1 MFFTL
6 NRWKMLTVKTYL
18 FILYTKKAL
27 QKHAFSFC
35 NPWNTLPKKCF
46 QFFVKMKSAP
56 QACFQFVKMTS
67 LWKRVFY
74 IDTWKTLQKRVLK
87 FWQHEK
93 RFTSVFSVCQ
103 NYIAPKTCFS
113 ILWEKK
119 PSKTYFSFFFQFFE
133 NVVFHLTTFFF
144 NCNHFPPRLSDLGHR
159 IIGFP

>member
-1 MFFTL
+1 MKNASKTFFLIFQTWKTFQKRILSCLFDTLKRIFILKEMKRFKNMLLHLVKMKKKSKTCFFTL

-67 LWKRVFY
+67 LRKRVFY
-74 IDTWKTLQKRVLK
+74 IDVWKTLQKRVLK
-87 FWQHEK
+87 FW
-93 RFTSVFSVCQ
+93 
-103 NYIAPKTCFS
+103 
-113 ILWEKK
+113 
-119 PSKTYFSFFFQFFE
+119 
-133 NVVFHLTTFFF
+133 
-144 NCNHFPPRLSDLGHR
+144 
-159 IIGFP
+159 